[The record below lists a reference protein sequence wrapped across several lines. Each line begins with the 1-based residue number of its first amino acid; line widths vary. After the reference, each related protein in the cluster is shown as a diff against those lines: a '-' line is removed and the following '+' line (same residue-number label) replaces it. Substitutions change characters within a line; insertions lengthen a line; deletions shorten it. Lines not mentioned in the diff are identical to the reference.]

1 MKLVRLKRSWR
12 REQHV
17 EMFFLITSLHH
28 FLAARFFCLP
38 WSLGPWIPW
47 SLGLH
52 QDEQVKS
59 DKRFSLMGPM
69 RRKYASVDSLW
80 RSAVHLVLEQNL
92 R

>member
-28 FLAARFFCLP
+28 FLAARFFCL
-38 WSLGPWIPW
+38 PW